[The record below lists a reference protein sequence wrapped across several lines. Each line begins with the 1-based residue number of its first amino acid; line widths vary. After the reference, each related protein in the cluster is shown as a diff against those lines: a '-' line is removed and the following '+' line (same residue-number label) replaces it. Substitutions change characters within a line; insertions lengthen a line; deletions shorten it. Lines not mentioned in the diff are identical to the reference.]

1 MPVCNYLKRG
11 LRYIIKGIPEKNI
24 RANIAYLLP
33 NQRLIDKRIVVT
45 GGGKGIGS
53 AITKKCLSEGAKV
66 LIAGRDEVAL
76 KKVASECGCKYLRL
90 DVLNVDEFPS
100 FLKKADELLGG
111 MNCLINNAGISLH
124 EGNIRNVTV
133 EQFNRQINTNLR
145 GGYFLAQQFIEL
157 FEKNGCENGN
167 ILFVSSERGIFVDD
181 LPYGLTKAAI
191 NSLTQ
196 GLANRMVKN
205 KIRVNAVAPG
215 VTASEMTGFSADGN
229 LYCPYNITER
239 IYLPEEVA
247 EIVCFMLSDASR
259 CLSGQILVC
268 NEGKSI
274 NTHW

>member
-1 MPVCNYLKRG
+1 MSIRNYLKRG
-11 LRYIIKGIPEKNI
+11 FQYIINGIPEKHI
-24 RANIAYLLP
+24 KVDIAYLLP
-33 NQRLIDKRIVVT
+33 NQRLADKRIVIT
-45 GGGKGIGS
+45 GGGKGIGL
-53 AITKKCLSEGAKV
+53 AITKKCLSEGAEV
-66 LIAGRDEVAL
+66 LITGRDKVTL
-76 KKVASECGCKYLRL
+76 KKVASECGCKYLQL
-90 DVLNVDEFPS
+90 DVLNVDEFPP
-100 FLKKADELLGG
+100 FLKKADELLEG

-157 FEKNGCENGN
+157 FEKNNCENGN

-196 GLANRMVKN
+196 GLASRIVRN
-205 KIRVNAVAPG
+205 KIRVNAIAPG
-215 VTASEMTGFSADGN
+215 VTASEMTGFTAEGN

-239 IYLPEEVA
+239 VYLPEEVA

-259 CLSGQILVC
+259 CLSGQILAC

-274 NTHW
+274 NIYW